1 MWQQFPLKPACST
14 RKYRSREM
22 LHAFKLSLAL
32 LDLFKNVNKSDF
44 KIFKQIFACEIESTL
59 LEKGWKCRFCS
70 VVFQG

>member
-14 RKYRSREM
+14 GKYRGREM

-44 KIFKQIFACEIESTL
+44 KIFK
-59 LEKGWKCRFCS
+59 
-70 VVFQG
+70 